1 MKKITS
7 YIINPAVIE
16 ERKMNAVAMDIY
28 SRMLMDRIVFLG
40 SPIDSDVANAVQ
52 AQLLYLASLDEKAD
66 ITLYINSPGG
76 EVSAGLA
83 IYDTMQLIKPD
94 VATVC
99 TGMAASMAAVLLSA
113 GARGKRSILPHS
125 RVMIHQPS
133 GGARGMASDVLI
145 AAREMEKTR
154 GELCSILSLHTGRN
168 YDRLL
173 ADMDRDCWM
182 NAAEA
187 LEYGMVDTIHNGK

>member
-133 GGARGMASDVLI
+133 GGAHGMASDILI

-154 GELCSILSLHTGRN
+154 GELCSILSLHTGQN

>member
-1 MKKITS
+1 MKKITD

-40 SPIDSDVANAVQ
+40 SHIDSDVANAVQ